1 MVNGYSTI
9 KEGFASTP
17 NSDTVVEDKIADI
30 TAEIKDLEE
39 ELKFKKDELLM
50 QVKKQVATSN
60 KKSTDSNNMAEDIDM
75 NEELDND
82 DMPYMDDEEDI
93 PEDEMDQDTDI
104 IDDEEQLENAE
115 DDMDQDNDLIEGFKN
130 GLHIEGFR
138 GSIIIMKRYLHDLL
152 KAVLLALLF
161 YLLSSK
167 DMYAMTKQIHIAVKD
182 IVSHNILHTLI
193 FLVIAFLII
202 GFVM

>member
-1 MVNGYSTI
+1 MVNGYSSI

-30 TAEIKDLEE
+30 TAEIKDLED
-39 ELKFKKDELLM
+39 ELKLKKDELLM
-50 QVKKQVATSN
+50 QVKKQIATSTT
-60 KKSTDSNNMAEDIDM
+60 KSSNSNNIDEDID
-75 NEELDND
+75 ED
-82 DMPYMDDEEDI
+82 DVPYMDDDEDILDEEDI
-93 PEDEMDQDTDI
+93 TNDDMEDETDIQEEDTDILEDEMDTDTDI
-104 IDDEEQLENAE
+104 A
-115 DDMDQDNDLIEGFKN
+115 IEGFKN
-130 GLHIEGFR
+130 GSHIEAFR
-138 GSIIIMKRYLHDLL
+138 GSTIVMKRYLHDLL

-167 DMYAMTKQIHIAVKD
+167 DMYAMTKQIHTAVKD

-193 FLVIAFLII
+193 FLVVAFLII